1 MKIDKDFIKT
11 FIHQIDNRPSYSFT
25 SSQLCLRSV
34 KWIFFIDQVF
44 EIESFR
50 LGRLLLGRWVGG
62 RLVGGS
68 VSKRLVVGW
77 SVVGGSVVGGFN
89 NTLIFPPFVQCKIIM
104 HAFISLVEHFQS
116 LFLGL
121 PSGHISSSGFTS
133 AGFSFV
139 KQKDV

>member
-1 MKIDKDFIKT
+1 MSFMKIDKDFIKI

-34 KWIFFIDQVF
+34 KWIFFIDQIF

-62 RLVGGS
+62 RLFGGS

-77 SVVGGSVVGGFN
+77 SVVGGFN
-89 NTLIFPPFVQCKIIM
+89 NTLIFPPFVQCKIIV
-104 HAFISLVEHFQS
+104 HAFTSQVEHFQS

-121 PSGHISSSGFTS
+121 PSEHFSSSGFTS